1 MHSSIPF
8 SWVRTIVLIFSMVG
22 CAGTSLQP
30 PPTTATAVDLSRYVG
45 LWHEV
50 ARLPMWAQ
58 RNCVNSTAEYRLMD
72 DGRIAVRN
80 ACTTKNGGR
89 ISIDGVATVVDR
101 EQRAKL
107 TVVFDQWAAKLVAW
121 FTTSE
126 QGNYWI
132 LQLDPSYHWV
142 VVGTPDREYLWIM
155 SRTEIMEES
164 VFQQLVDGARRQ
176 EFPVDK
182 LIRAPIAQ

>member
-1 MHSSIPF
+1 
-8 SWVRTIVLIFSMVG
+8 MVG

-107 TVVFDQWAAKLVAW
+107 NVVFDQWAAKLVAW